1 MREALG
7 LDQNE
12 LDALEHI
19 ICQMEGESGK
29 DRLSALADMR
39 FAFIGEV
46 CRACVVKPRESRE
59 HKRSVAIDRILTGS
73 PAFPAFLLIM
83 AFVFWVSFGSLGA
96 WLQGL
101 MEEGSRG

>member
-1 MREALG
+1 
-7 LDQNE
+7 
-12 LDALEHI
+12 
-19 ICQMEGESGK
+19 MEGESGK

-59 HKRSVAIDRILTGS
+59 HKRSVAIDRILTGRFT
-73 PAFPAFLLIM
+73 AFPAFLLIM

-101 MEEGSRG
+101 MDGGGSRG